1 VKSGSARAG
10 PSPKK
15 QASADGARVFE
26 DAMLAIQRVAG
37 RELVRP
43 IRRYL
48 EDEGPR
54 QVLERG

>member
-1 VKSGSARAG
+1 
-10 PSPKK
+10 
-15 QASADGARVFE
+15 
-26 DAMLAIQRVAG
+26 MLAIQRVAG